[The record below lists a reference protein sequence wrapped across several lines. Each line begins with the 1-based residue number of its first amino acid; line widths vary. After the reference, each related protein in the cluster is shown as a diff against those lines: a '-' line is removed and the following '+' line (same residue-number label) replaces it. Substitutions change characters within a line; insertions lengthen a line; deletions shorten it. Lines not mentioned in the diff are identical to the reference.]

1 MTTKSVNWVRA
12 AGSCGYNIG
21 DTPVMAAYVNGVGLF
36 AWQTSGRPAGA
47 KPWFNCVVT
56 GQMTCGGETLEAAQ
70 ASGVRVALRDGV
82 TEADRR
88 LSRKQ
93 FDALVADPTQL
104 PRYTPE

>member
-1 MTTKSVNWVRA
+1 MTVDWKQA

-47 KPWFNCVVT
+47 RPWFNCVVT

-70 ASGVRVALRDGV
+70 AAGVRVALRDGV

-93 FDALVADPTQL
+93 FDAVVADPTRL
-104 PRYTPE
+104 PRYIPE